1 MYWVIFISCGMMD
14 VWAFGP
20 MFPTFYP
27 FLGLGVACAKA
38 LPSPCF
44 FFLVSVCLLAIDLAI
59 SLYRAC
65 YSFSSLLISCYPVDL
80 RAYAPTMPA
89 HFFINL
95 LLRASLAN
103 FSYIYLF
110 WGLLAKFL
118 LCQPISLFRFRT
130 SLTHLFFLYLF
141 YSHGLFAR
149 SFGLPWLNYYILTSY
164 YFLDLLAF
172 KPTQ

>member
-1 MYWVIFISCGMMD
+1 MYWVILISCGMKD

-20 MFPTFYP
+20 IFLAFYP
-27 FLGLGVACAKA
+27 FIGLGVAWAKA

-44 FFLVSVCLLAIDLAI
+44 FFLASVCLLAIDLAI

-65 YSFSSLLISCYPVDL
+65 SCVSSLLISCYPMDL

-95 LLRASLAN
+95 LLMASLAN

-110 WGLLAKFL
+110 WALLAKFL
-118 LCQPISLFRFRT
+118 LCQPISLFHFRT

-149 SFGLPWLNYYILTSY
+149 SFGLPRPNYHILTSY